1 MHIAVTGAGGQL
13 GVDLVDAFAAGTAD
27 GSRAADVV
35 TVTAL
40 AHEALDVA
48 DRDAVHAALREL
60 APDVV
65 VNAAAWTDVDGCEAD
80 EDRCHR
86 VNALGP
92 WWLAEACAATGAT
105 LVHISTDYVFAGPP
119 PTGAGGRPRGWTE
132 FDPVAPVNAYGRA
145 KAAAEELIR
154 ATLREHH
161 IVRTAWVSGARGSH
175 FVGTM
180 LELGASRDRIEVV
193 ADQVSSPT
201 VTRDLATAI
210 VEVVTQGR
218 YGTVHRTNQ
227 GRCTRAELARAVF
240 ELAGMDVEVVDT
252 TSARL
257 SRPAPRPTWSVLDD
271 RHARTQGLT
280 DLPHW
285 RDGLRRLLAELGALA
300 DA

>member
-13 GVDLVDAFAAGTAD
+13 GVDLVDAFAADGATEAD
-27 GSRAADVV
+27 AV

-40 AHEALDVA
+40 AHDALDVA

-65 VNAAAWTDVDGCEAD
+65 VNAAAWTDVDRCEAD

-92 WWLAEACAATGAT
+92 WWLAQACASTGAT
-105 LVHISTDYVFAGPP
+105 LVHTSTDYVFSGPP

-161 IVRTAWVSGARGSH
+161 IVRTAWVSGARGGS

-210 VEVVTQGR
+210 VEVVAQGR
-218 YGTVHRTNQ
+218 HGTVHRTNR
-227 GRCTRAELARAVF
+227 GRCTRADLARAVY
-240 ELAGMDVEVVDT
+240 ELAGMDIEVVET

-271 RHARTQGLT
+271 RHARTQGLS

-285 RDGLRRLLAELGALA
+285 HDGLRRLLAELGALG
-300 DA
+300 DH